1 MLFSQMF
8 FPRTLFSHAC
18 HSPFATC
25 TRTNFR
31 SRQQP
36 PTTNHTSPSSFV
48 KMQLI
53 VRAEQ
58 THVME
63 VEASTCVSDIRSFVE
78 AAEGIPAEE
87 QYVTYAG
94 RPIVDGPLSAFNVS
108 ELATVTVSPRLRG
121 GKVHGSLARAGK
133 VKGQTPKVEKQED
146 KKKPKTGRAK
156 RRQQYT
162 QRFLNTANQKRSPNS
177 NSE

>member
-1 MLFSQMF
+1 MHEPRQPFVPSVGVAWCGGFLIFILLCLFHTHMLFSQTL
-8 FPRTLFSHAC
+8 FPHTLFSHAC

-121 GKVHGSLARAGK
+121 GTMRCNSR
-133 VKGQTPKVEKQED
+133 
-146 KKKPKTGRAK
+146 
-156 RRQQYT
+156 RRQ
-162 QRFLNTANQKRSPNS
+162 RRMEGGGAG
-177 NSE
+177 E